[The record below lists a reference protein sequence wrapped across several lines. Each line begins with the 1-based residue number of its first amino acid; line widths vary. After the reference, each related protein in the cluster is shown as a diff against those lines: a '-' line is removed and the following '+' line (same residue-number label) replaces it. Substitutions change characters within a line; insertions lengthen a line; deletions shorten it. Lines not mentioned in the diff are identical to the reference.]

1 MKLSIIIPL
10 YNEKKTI
17 IKLLQIIEE
26 QKFIKK
32 QIIIV
37 DDCSTDN
44 SLDLVKSY
52 DFKDENLILKH
63 KINKGKG
70 ASIKLAQKYIT
81 GDYVII
87 QDADLEYNPNDYK
100 ILLDTI
106 INGSSDVI
114 YGSRVLT
121 KKRYK
126 HNFISNYRILGNHLL
141 TLFSNLI
148 NKQKLTD
155 AHSCYKLFKA
165 DLFKKIKLE
174 HNDFSFCPEITTKI
188 SNLKKNIIEVPISYK
203 GRSVEEG
210 KKIRLKDA
218 FLAIYTLI
226 KFKYFKK

>member
-1 MKLSIIIPL
+1 M
-10 YNEKKTI
+10 YNESKTI
-17 IKLLQIIEE
+17 IKLLPIIEE

-37 DDCSTDN
+37 DDFSTDN
-44 SLDLVKSY
+44 SLDLVQNY
-52 DFKDENLILKH
+52 NFKDENIILKH

-70 ASIKLAQKYIT
+70 ASIKLAQKYVT

-106 INGSSDVI
+106 INGSNDIV

-126 HNFISNYRILGNHLL
+126 NNFISNYRILGNHLL

-165 DLFKKIKLE
+165 DLFKNIKLE
-174 HNDFSFCPEITTKI
+174 HDDFSFCPEITTKI

-203 GRSVEEG
+203 GRSIKEG

-226 KFKYFKK
+226 KFKYIIK

>member
-1 MKLSIIIPL
+1 M
-10 YNEKKTI
+10 YNESKTI
-17 IKLLQIIEE
+17 IKLLPIIEE

-37 DDCSTDN
+37 DDFSTDN
-44 SLDLVKSY
+44 SLDLVQNY
-52 DFKDENLILKH
+52 NFKDENIILKH

-70 ASIKLAQKYIT
+70 ASIKLAQKYVT

-106 INGSSDVI
+106 INGSNDIV

-126 HNFISNYRILGNHLL
+126 NNFISNYRILGNHLL

-165 DLFKKIKLE
+165 DLFKNIKLE
-174 HNDFSFCPEITTKI
+174 HDDFSFCPEITTKI

-203 GRSVEEG
+203 GRSIKEG

-226 KFKYFKK
+226 KFKYFIK